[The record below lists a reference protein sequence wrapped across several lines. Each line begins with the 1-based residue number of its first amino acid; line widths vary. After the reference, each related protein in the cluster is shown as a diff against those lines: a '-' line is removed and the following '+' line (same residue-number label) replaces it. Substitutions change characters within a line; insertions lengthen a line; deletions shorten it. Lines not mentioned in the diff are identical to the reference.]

1 MNIITLENIHK
12 SYSEKTLLNNISLGI
27 NDGDKI
33 GLIGI
38 NGTGK
43 STFLKVVAG
52 KDEFFDGNITKG
64 KNVRIEYLSQNP
76 QFKSGATVLEQIF
89 RGDTREMKL
98 LMEYEDLLEKIN
110 SCNSEDF
117 DELNNKLI
125 KLQGEIDSLNLW
137 DLESEAKSILNKL
150 GISNYNEKIDN
161 LSGGQKKRVALASA
175 LITPCELL
183 ILDEPTNHLDAK
195 SIEWLEEFLNA
206 RKGALLIITHDR
218 YFLDRV
224 ANRIIELDRGNLYS
238 YPGNYTAFLEKKV
251 ERLETE
257 QVQEEKREALIRNEL
272 KWVRRGAKA
281 RTTKQKARLQRFDDL
296 VNTKSIERQEDVHM
310 SFVGTRLGKKVVE
323 LYDVCKSFDKKEL
336 IKDFN
341 YIFLRDDRIGIIG
354 ENGAGKTTLVNLIR
368 GVLPL
373 DSGTIE
379 IGDTVKIG
387 CFAQDNSNIDHSLR
401 VIDYVKEGGEYIP
414 TEDGTKITASSMCE
428 RFLFDSIMQY
438 TPIEKLSGGER
449 RRLHLLRVLMESPNF
464 LILDEPTN
472 DLDIET
478 LKILEAFLDDFIG
491 VVIVV
496 SHDRYFLD
504 RICNKIF
511 SYEAN
516 GKIKE
521 YNGNYSDFLI
531 AKEIEK
537 FEESNQNSISDK
549 SSNGSKKQGKERIK
563 SKDDRPK
570 FTFKEQKEFE
580 TIDNDIANLEQ
591 NMEDVEKQ
599 LEKNAT
605 NYGKLNELIKEK
617 EQIQQELEHKYERW
631 EYLNEIAAAIE
642 EYNLNKNK

>member
-1 MNIITLENIHK
+1 MNIITLENIYK
-12 SYSEKTLLNNISLGI
+12 SYSEKILLNNISLGI

-33 GLIGI
+33 GFIGI
-38 NGTGK
+38 NGAGK
-43 STFLKVVAG
+43 STFLKVVG
-52 KDEFFDGNITKG
+52 GRDEFFDGSITKG

-76 QFKSGATVLEQIF
+76 DFKSGATVLEQIF
-89 RGDTREMKL
+89 RGDTKEMKL
-98 LMEYEDLLEKIN
+98 LMEYEDILVKIN
-110 SCNSEDF
+110 TCNGEEF
-117 DELNNKLI
+117 NKLNDKLI
-125 KLQGEIDSLNLW
+125 KLQGQIDSFNLW

-150 GISNYNEKIDN
+150 GISNYNEIMDN

-183 ILDEPTNHLDAK
+183 ILDEPTNHLDAE
-195 SIEWLEEFLNA
+195 SIEWLEEFLNT
-206 RKGALLIITHDR
+206 RKGALLMITHDR

-224 ANRIIELDRGNLYS
+224 TNRIIELDRGNLYT

-257 QVQEEKREALIRNEL
+257 QVKEEKRDALIRNEL

-281 RTTKQKARLQRFDDL
+281 RTTKQKARLQRFDEL
-296 VNTKSIERQEDVHM
+296 VNTKSIEIKDNVDI
-310 SFVGTRLGKKVVE
+310 SFVGSRLGKKIVE
-323 LYDVCKSFDKKEL
+323 LYDVNKSFGKKQI

-341 YIFLRDDRIGIIG
+341 YLFLRDDRIGIVG

-368 GVLPL
+368 GLISL
-373 DSGTIE
+373 DSGRIE
-379 IGDTVKIG
+379 IGDTVKVG
-387 CFAQDNSNIDHSLR
+387 CFAQDNAHIDHNLR

-428 RFLFDSIMQY
+428 RFLFDSTMQY
-438 TPIEKLSGGER
+438 TPIEKLSGGEK

-478 LKILEAFLDDFIG
+478 LKILESFLDEFMGI
-491 VVIVV
+491 VIVV

-511 SYEAN
+511 SYE
-516 GKIKE
+516 GDGLIKE

-537 FEESNQNSISDK
+537 NNK
-549 SSNGSKKQGKERIK
+549 SLENETSTNKVKKERVK
-563 SKDDRPK
+563 NKEDKPK

-580 TIDNDIANLEQ
+580 TIDVDISTLESKI
-591 NMEDVEKQ
+591 EHLDKE

-605 NYGKLNELIKEK
+605 NYGKLNELMKEK
-617 EQIQQELEHKYERW
+617 ESLEQELEKKYERW
-631 EYLNEIAAAIE
+631 EYLNEIAASIE
-642 EYNLNKNK
+642 EYNSKKKQ